1 MGKHNKRTR
10 KTKTTKKRGGGIRMT
25 FTVNDIYNRLKDL
38 KESGYGEYPLCFDYE
53 GKFLEYDGYYTN
65 NWIIIN
71 LTEEEEDY

>member
-1 MGKHNKRTR
+1 
-10 KTKTTKKRGGGIRMT
+10 MT